1 MRIGRRA
8 AYTFIASAFAASACG
23 GKAALDDRVGDPS
36 TTCVGHVGTLVLET
50 RDDVVSAANVGV
62 VDGDLVIVADE
73 PYEITAEDLPCLTAV
88 RGAVTIGSEK
98 PSAFTSIVLG
108 AVETIDRGLVI
119 GYVNIQVPGGMA
131 LAFPR
136 LRRVGTPAN
145 AGSVTIAEANVSDE
159 VRISALEEVHGNLM
173 IGWLTARAVDLG
185 ALRTVS
191 ESLSL
196 GPAAE
201 LEQLDFGQLE
211 LVGGDVTADLMPHI
225 AYSSVLTIGGLTEG
239 TTRST
244 QVGCARA
251 DGDMSPDCANL

>member
-8 AYTFIASAFAASACG
+8 AYTFIASAFAAGACG
-23 GKAALDDRVGDPS
+23 GKAATVDGVGDTS

-62 VDGDLVIVADE
+62 VDGDLVITADE

-88 RGAVTIGSEK
+88 SGSVIIGSAN
-98 PSAFTSIVLG
+98 PSAFTSVVLG
-108 AVETIDRGLVI
+108 SVETIDRGLVI
-119 GYVNIQVPGGMA
+119 GYVDIQVPGGMA

-145 AGSVTIAEANVSDE
+145 AGGVTIAEANVSDG
-159 VRISALEEVHGNLM
+159 VRFSALEEVHGNLM
-173 IGWLTARAVDLG
+173 IGWLTARAVDFG
-185 ALRTVS
+185 ALRYVS

-201 LEQLDFGQLE
+201 LQQLDFGQLE
-211 LVGGDVTADLMPHI
+211 RVGGDVTADLMPHI
-225 AYSSVLTIGGLTEG
+225 PYSWVLTIGDVTEG
-239 TTRST
+239 TTTST
-244 QVGCARA
+244 QVGCART
-251 DGDMSPDCANL
+251 DGDMSPDCANP